1 MKIKNEITELFGIE
15 FPIIQ
20 GGMVWVSG
28 WRLASAVSE
37 NGGLG
42 LIGAGSMKPELLR
55 EHIRKCAAATKKPF
69 GVNLPLLR
77 KDAQD
82 LVDVI
87 LEEKVKIVF
96 TSAGHPGKFIEQ
108 FKTNGLKVAHVVS
121 NLKQA
126 LKTESVGCDAVVAEG
141 VEAGGHNGT
150 DEITTM
156 ALIPHISENVKIPV
170 IAAGGISSGKAILAA
185 FALGAK
191 GVQIGTL
198 FAATTESSAHENYK
212 RAILNARDTD
222 TTLILKQI
230 ALARVIKNKFAEE
243 AVKAEYAGVG
253 VETLKKILGEKRERR
268 GIFEGDLEE
277 GMLEA
282 GQGAAQIN
290 KEFTVGEVFEFLI
303 SDYDKQL
310 KKLTETNANG
320 DRNV

>member
-1 MKIKNEITELFGIE
+1 MKIENEITNLFQIE
-15 FPIIQ
+15 YPIIQ

-28 WRLASAVSE
+28 WKLAAAVSE

-55 EHIRKCAAATKKPF
+55 EHIRKCKAATQKSF

-77 KDAQD
+77 KDAED

-87 LEEKVKIVF
+87 IDEEVKIVF
-96 TSAGHPGKFIEQ
+96 SSAGHPGKFIER
-108 FKTNGLKVAHVVS
+108 FKERGIKTAHVVS

-126 LKTESVGCDAVVAEG
+126 LKAESAGCDAIVAEG
-141 VEAGGHNGT
+141 VEAGGHNGA

-156 ALIPHISENVKIPV
+156 ALIPYVTRNVNVPV

-198 FAATTESSAHENYK
+198 FAATEESSAHENYK
-212 RAILNARDTD
+212 QAVINAKDSD
-222 TTLILKQI
+222 TTLILKKI
-230 ALARVIKNKFAEE
+230 ALARVIKNKFAED
-243 AVKAEYAGVG
+243 AIKAEYAGVG
-253 VETLKKILGEKRERR
+253 VETLRQILGEKRERL
-268 GIFEGDLEE
+268 GIFEGDTEQ

-282 GQGAAQIN
+282 GQGAAQIER
-290 KEFTVGEVFEFLI
+290 KLSVKEVFDFLI
-303 SDYDKQL
+303 SDFDDVL
-310 KKLTETNANG
+310 KTLTELG
-320 DRNV
+320 